1 MGEEGYVFK
10 IIRDQPLVNADP
22 NLKFYT
28 NQEKDELL
36 EIVLEEKG
44 DVVLNKIRKTTKK
57 K

>member
-28 NQEKDELL
+28 NQEKEELL

-44 DVVLNKIRKTTKK
+44 DVVPSKVRKTAKK

>member
-1 MGEEGYVFK
+1 MGEEGYDFK

-22 NLKFYT
+22 NLKFCT
-28 NQEKDELL
+28 NQEKEELL

-44 DVVLNKIRKTTKK
+44 DVVPSKVRKTAKK